1 MSSESTTSFD
11 DSTDDDADRG
21 SILAPAP
28 VLFAATFLIGV
39 LFDRRKPIAIVP
51 QSANTG
57 LGGLAFV
64 IGTALFSGAIR
75 RMDEAE
81 TGPSHE
87 DEPPTLVT
95 QGPFAYS
102 RNPIYLGNCLQYLG
116 LAALYNSAWPVVV
129 LAPLL
134 AYFERVIEREE
145 SYLASAFGETFERY
159 RETVPRW
166 I

>member
-11 DSTDDDADRG
+11 GRTDDDADHG

-28 VLFAATFLIGV
+28 ILFAATFLIGV
-39 LFDRRKPIAIVP
+39 LFDRRKPIEIVLRP
-51 QSANTG
+51 ANTAI
-57 LGGLAFV
+57 GGLAFV
-64 IGTALFSGAIR
+64 IGTALFAGAIHTLG
-75 RMDEAE
+75 DAG

-87 DEPPTLVT
+87 DEPPPLVT
-95 QGPFAYS
+95 EGPFAYS

-134 AYFERVIEREE
+134 AYFDRVIEREE
-145 SYLASAFGETFERY
+145 SSLASEFGEAFERY
-159 RETVPRW
+159 RESVPRL

>member
-1 MSSESTTSFD
+1 MSGPSTTGDD
-11 DSTDDDADRG
+11 DSRERTDRG

-28 VLFAATFLIGV
+28 ILFAATFLIGV
-39 LFDRRKPIAIVP
+39 LFDRRKPIEIVP
-51 QSANTG
+51 RSANTG
-57 LGGLAFV
+57 VGGLAFV
-64 IGTALFSGAIR
+64 VGTVLFAGAIR
-75 RMDEAE
+75 TMGAAE
-81 TGPSHE
+81 TGPSHD

-95 QGPFAYS
+95 EGPFAYS

>member
-1 MSSESTTSFD
+1 MSSESTMSFD
-11 DSTDDDADRG
+11 GSTDDETDR
-21 SILAPAP
+21 SPILAPAP
-28 VLFAATFLIGV
+28 ILFAATFLIGV
-39 LFDRRKPIAIVP
+39 LFDRRKPIEIVP
-51 QSANTG
+51 RPANTAI
-57 LGGLAFV
+57 GGLAFV
-64 IGTALFSGAIR
+64 VGTSLFAGAIR
-75 RMDEAE
+75 TMGAAG

-95 QGPFAYS
+95 EDSFAYS

-134 AYFERVIEREE
+134 AYFDRVIEREE
-145 SYLASAFGETFERY
+145 SSLASEFGEEFDRY
-159 RETVPRW
+159 RESVPRW